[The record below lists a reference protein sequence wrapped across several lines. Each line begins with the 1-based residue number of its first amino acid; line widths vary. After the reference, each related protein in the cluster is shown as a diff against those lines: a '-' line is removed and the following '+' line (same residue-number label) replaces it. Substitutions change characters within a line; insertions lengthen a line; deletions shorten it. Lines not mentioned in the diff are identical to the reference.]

1 MNKEKETVLITG
13 ISGWIAQYCAIELIK
28 AGYHV
33 RGSLRSMDRQQEV
46 IDALS
51 KEVDPIKAL
60 EFCKLDLLKDDGWDE
75 AMAGCTYA
83 MHIASPFYIK
93 EPKDESELIKPAKEG
108 TLRAMKA
115 AKKAKLK
122 RIVVTSS
129 VVAMSAHLKE
139 GVATPDTWTDINQQV
154 NTYQRSK
161 TVAEKAAWEFIK
173 NQKGDHQLELT
184 VINPGGVMGPA
195 LSDNIDCESLSI
207 CTKLM
212 TGKMP
217 GIPNFSIVMVDVRDV
232 AMHHLQAMTLPEANN
247 KRIMSCLR
255 KPTPFIELATILK
268 DAGFKVPTN
277 KVPTLLL
284 KFLALFDREAKGMLP
299 LLERQVE
306 CDNSETIELFNWTPR
321 PLKETF
327 IDMAKSIQSVLDMQ
341 KK

>member
-51 KEVDPIKAL
+51 KEVDPTKAL

-108 TLRAMKA
+108 TLRAMNA

-161 TVAEKAAWEFIK
+161 TIAEKAAWEFIK

-195 LSDNIDCESLSI
+195 LSDNLDCESLSI

-327 IDMAKSIQSVLDMQ
+327 IDMAKSIQSVLDKQ

>member
-51 KEVDPIKAL
+51 KEVDPTKAL

-108 TLRAMKA
+108 TLRAMNA

-161 TVAEKAAWEFIK
+161 TIAEKAAWEFIK

-195 LSDNIDCESLSI
+195 LSDNLDCESLSI

>member
-1 MNKEKETVLITG
+1 MNQEKETVLITG

-33 RGSLRSMDRQQEV
+33 RGSLRSMERQQEV

-51 KEVDPIKAL
+51 KEVDPTKAL
-60 EFCKLDLLKDDGWDE
+60 EFCKLDLLKDDGWDD

-83 MHIASPFYIK
+83 MHIASPFYVK
-93 EPKDESELIKPAKEG
+93 EPKDENELIKPAKEG

-115 AKKAKLK
+115 AKKAKVK

-139 GVATPDTWTDINQQV
+139 GIATPDTWTDINEKV

-161 TVAEKAAWEFIK
+161 TIAEKAAWEFIK

-195 LSDNIDCESLSI
+195 LSDDIDCESLSI

-255 KPTPFIELATILK
+255 QPTPFIELATILK

-284 KFLALFDREAKGMLP
+284 KFLALFDREAKGMVP
-299 LLERQVE
+299 LLDRKVE
-306 CDNSETIELFNWTPR
+306 CDNSETISLFNWKPR

-327 IDMAKSIQSVLDMQ
+327 IEMANSIQLVLDKH

>member
-51 KEVDPIKAL
+51 KEVDPTKAL

-93 EPKDESELIKPAKEG
+93 EPKDESELIKPAKDG
-108 TLRAMKA
+108 TLRAMNA

-161 TVAEKAAWEFIK
+161 TITEKAAWEFIK

-184 VINPGGVMGPA
+184 VVNPGGVMGPA
-195 LSDNIDCESLSI
+195 LSDNLDCESLSI

>member
-327 IDMAKSIQSVLDMQ
+327 IDMAKSIQSVLDKQ